1 MMDESALRN
10 CQWAKNRVKMQ
21 NVRAAG
27 VYCHEDSIVK
37 ETKVMK
43 ALRNVMVAVLILLFP
58 YLIGCAGPHR
68 AASEGTELDC
78 RVMDDISN
86 AVYEVVVPKPT
97 TDSLQYEKPLPM
109 DLLPYSTR
117 TDKYYP
123 LGTAFAISPSEFV
136 SAAHVMNLG
145 SRSQF
150 KEIFLRDKE
159 GKVYSIEKVL
169 KYSKN
174 RDFIVFSLHHAKARG
189 FLPTNKS
196 PRLNQRVYAVGNA
209 LGEGIVIRDGLYT
222 SDTPEEEAG
231 EWKWIRFSAA
241 ASPGNSGGP
250 LLDHDGRV
258 IGIVLRKS
266 PSENLNYA
274 VPILEVI
281 NANKNVAVVQTRM
294 RYILDNMDMTKR
306 ETLRREITLPK
317 TYQELDSELNA
328 MMDQF
333 SNKLLKDLLAENGG
347 TIFPHGPGSTRL
359 FYKSYNAVF
368 PRLIVKGKDGNWD
381 AFYPNRSR
389 EADLGNNG
397 HLTCGTLGSTTFLY
411 IHKPEGIP
419 LGTFYGDSKLFM
431 DMILKGGDRYR
442 EVGPENI
449 KITSMGRA
457 FEDDRFTDSYG
468 RIWVVRT
475 WLIEYDDRKVV
486 TFSLPVPGG
495 CIVMMR
501 TGRTGDVDRE
511 DIPELKALSDFI
523 YVSYY
528 GAFKEWQEFL
538 GMKNLL
544 PSIFSTLDIHIE
556 KDKSFRFKSAR
567 LCLSYGPEVMKIS
580 DKSGFQLDFG
590 YFQEKG
596 KAVWDINEII
606 ATEEKYSQV
615 GYAVSRMMKPPKE
628 LGDQYQSNW
637 ENMVER
643 KFPYDH
649 SAYYKDKVTIIST
662 TNCGDGQG
670 AKKEAFSSSVLYTV
684 GFIKEGNVSQKEMEA
699 KLEMFM
705 RHLTIYENSGENGDK
720 TENRE
725 PKN

>member
-1 MMDESALRN
+1 MKVLRD
-10 CQWAKNRVKMQ
+10 VP
-21 NVRAAG
+21 V
-27 VYCHEDSIVK
+27 V
-37 ETKVMK
+37 
-43 ALRNVMVAVLILLFP
+43 VLIFLFM

-78 RVMDDISN
+78 RVMDAISD

-109 DLLPYSTR
+109 DLLPYSVR
-117 TDKYYP
+117 ADKYYSV
-123 LGTAFAISPSEFV
+123 GTAFAISPSEFV

-145 SRSQF
+145 GGSQF
-150 KEIFLRDKE
+150 KEIFLRDQE
-159 GKVYSIEKVL
+159 GKVYSIEKIL

-174 RDFIVFSLHHAKARG
+174 RDFIVFSLHNANAKG
-189 FLPTNKS
+189 FLPTNIK
-196 PRLNQRVYAVGNA
+196 PRLNQKVYAVGNA

-250 LLDHDGRV
+250 LLDHNGRV

-266 PSENLNYA
+266 PNENLNYA
-274 VPILEVI
+274 VPILEVV
-281 NANKNVAVVQTRM
+281 NANKSVAFVQTKM

-306 ETLRREITLPK
+306 ETLKREITLPK

-328 MMDQF
+328 IMDQF
-333 SNKLLKDLLAENGG
+333 SNKLLKDLLAENRD

-368 PRLIVKGKDGNWD
+368 PRLIMKGKDGNWD
-381 AFYPNRSR
+381 AFYPNRTR

-397 HLTCGTLGSTTFLY
+397 RLTYGTLGSTTFLY
-411 IHKPEGIP
+411 IHKPEDVP
-419 LGTFYGDSKLFM
+419 LEAFYSDSKLFM
-431 DMILKGGDRYR
+431 DMILKGGERSR
-442 EVGPENI
+442 EIGPESI

-457 FEDDRFTDSYG
+457 FEDNRFTDSYG
-468 RIWVVRT
+468 RIWMVRT

-501 TGRTGDVDRE
+501 TGQTGTVNRE
-511 DIPELKALSDFI
+511 DIPELKVLSDFM

-528 GAFKEWQEFL
+528 GTFKEWRDFL
-538 GMKNLL
+538 SMKDLL
-544 PSIFSTLDIHIE
+544 PSVFSTLDIHIG
-556 KDKSFRFKSAR
+556 KDKFFQYKSAR
-567 LCLSYGPEVMKIS
+567 LCLSYGPEIMKIS
-580 DKSGFQLDFG
+580 DKSSLELDFG
-590 YFQEKG
+590 YFREHG
-596 KAVWDINEII
+596 KTVWDIQEII
-606 ATEEKYSQV
+606 AIEEKYNQV
-615 GYAVSRMMKPPKE
+615 GYAVARMMKPPSE
-628 LGDQYQSNW
+628 LGDQYQSHW

-643 KFPYDH
+643 KFPYDR

-662 TNCGDGQG
+662 ANCGGDQG
-670 AKKEAFSSSVLYTV
+670 AKKGTTSGSVLYTV
-684 GFIKEGNVSQKEMEA
+684 GFIKEGNISQKEMDA

-705 RHLTIYENSGENGDK
+705 RHLTIYENT
-720 TENRE
+720 TENEGKAENPE
-725 PKN
+725 PKS